1 MYVVLLLI
9 FFDRLICGI
18 NGFDCRWILSHYG
31 SIVNPGLPLGVGFAI
46 TPNLFTSGWRVG
58 SSYTCVGKRFS
69 LHRSWWFYSVD
80 TLLILLV
87 PSSSQILVLVPV
99 TVRHTARPGGLPG
112 LPLAINMNNNPGHL
126 LSSKGNCRSN
136 FWQILAEW
144 TREDGGT
151 MCVYVISISQGG
163 QKEPLNATRRVRG
176 RCVLSTKKEFWLG
189 LSFSATFALH
199 IQMEFR

>member
-9 FFDRLICGI
+9 FFDRLICSI
-18 NGFDCRWILSHYG
+18 NGFDCRWILSHWG

-87 PSSSQILVLVPV
+87 PSESSSQILVLVPV

-136 FWQILAEW
+136 FLADFGRVDERRW
-144 TREDGGT
+144 GNDV
-151 MCVYVISISQGG
+151 CVSD
-163 QKEPLNATRRVRG
+163 
-176 RCVLSTKKEFWLG
+176 
-189 LSFSATFALH
+189 
-199 IQMEFR
+199 

>member
-1 MYVVLLLI
+1 MLFYFLYFLTDWFVASTASIAGESWVTMVQ
-9 FFDRLICGI
+9 
-18 NGFDCRWILSHYG
+18 LSTRACHW
-31 SIVNPGLPLGVGFAI
+31 GVGFAI
-46 TPNLFTSGWRVG
+46 TPNLFTSGWRVS

-87 PSSSQILVLVPV
+87 PSESSSQILVLVPV

-136 FWQILAEW
+136 FLADFGRVDERRW
-144 TREDGGT
+144 GNDV
-151 MCVYVISISQGG
+151 CVSD
-163 QKEPLNATRRVRG
+163 
-176 RCVLSTKKEFWLG
+176 
-189 LSFSATFALH
+189 
-199 IQMEFR
+199 